1 MDQSLD
7 NTLSEVLQPTPSP
20 STHADAVTSDEQT
33 ADMFYHTTTS
43 STAAPAAAASKPS
56 ALQRIYEAKKV
67 REEKQPEKYRHR
79 PDCYVDKPNNDS
91 SFWKPSPHSDSQHA
105 ADHAKTSTSL
115 INSGCYFH

>member
-43 STAAPAAAASKPS
+43 STAAPAASKPS